1 MAIVTNKVDCLS
13 SASGTWFEGCK
24 VIMGE
29 IVKPFLFSPT
39 VRLDVISD
47 NFDSAKALELQK
59 KGLLIPLNDLRE
71 AKGNDV
77 KNNYQTFANKTRL
90 LVSKGIVVFM
100 FEFEATECLVKALG
114 SLTKKKWSMGF
125 LDVEGKFFLDFKN
138 GKVQGF
144 ETSLIEVDTQTI
156 PDGGSK
162 TSMITLEAE
171 FTPDASTGF
180 RERKRIVNST
190 DAFDIYSLKGIQDV
204 KIENV
209 TTTAANYTIKVVSGC
224 DQTTPVTAL
233 STPNFRLV
241 DGITGLPVVAVASHL
256 GDGVYK
262 FTGAGVTAGAK
273 TLQLY
278 DSVLNLPVAD
288 VLLTDLYQS
297 NVATVVLT

>member
-1 MAIVTNKVDCLS
+1 MAIVTNKVDCTT
-13 SASGTWFEGCK
+13 SASGTWFDGCE

-29 IVKPFLFSPT
+29 IAKPILLHPNVK
-39 VRLDVISD
+39 LDVISD
-47 NFDSAKALELQK
+47 NFDAAKALELQK
-59 KGLLIPLNDLRE
+59 KGFLIPINSKRE

-77 KNNYQTFANKTRL
+77 KNNYQTFANKTRRL
-90 LVSKGIVVFM
+90 ISKGVVGLM
-100 FEFEATECLVKALG
+100 FEFDATECFIKALG
-114 SLTKKKWSMGF
+114 NLTKKTWSVAF
-125 LDVEGKFFLDFKN
+125 LDTEGKLFLDYKN
-138 GKVQGF
+138 GKLQGF
-144 ETSLIEVDTQTI
+144 ETSLLEIDTQTI
-156 PDGGSK
+156 ADGGSK
-162 TSMITLEAE
+162 TSMVTLEIDLSV
-171 FTPDASTGF
+171 DASNGF
-180 RERKRIVNST
+180 RERKRFINST
-190 DAFDIYSLKGIQDV
+190 DAFNIYSLKGIQDV

-209 TTTAANYTIKVVSGC
+209 TTTAANYTVKVVSGC

-241 DGITGLPVVAVASHL
+241 DGITGLPVVAVAAHL

-297 NVATVVLT
+297 NVATAVLT